1 MSEYTAQD
9 FEDAQFA
16 EHPDGRLAHRVEY
29 GTVFS
34 WSFEHNDADDYAA
47 NEYMVADGWAP
58 VPAQRTITRSEYR
71 DTLNGAVKVSG
82 YGDDWER
89 GFNTGLAV
97 SGTKVVPDP
106 EPTNAEKLKAV
117 LDAIGDSTAG
127 YREHLASKLDEAGV
141 KAPGGDDDH

>member
-1 MSEYTAQD
+1 MSKYTAQD

-34 WSFEHNDADDYAA
+34 WSFERNDADDYAA

-58 VPAQRTITRSEYR
+58 VPAQRTITESEFDR
-71 DTLNGAVKVSG
+71 VADTFPAGGPRLDLRNALV
-82 YGDDWER
+82 R
-89 GFNTGLAV
+89 FGFEFV
-97 SGTKVVPDP
+97 EDR

-127 YREHLASKLDEAGV
+127 YREHLASKLDEHGV
-141 KAPGGDDDH
+141 TAPGGDDDH